1 MSTRVRRIRY
11 VHVLQHQLL
20 LPRSVSALTERCFTL
35 GVAFALRRARLTTEE
50 CLDHRWLLLNQQM
63 VKGRKTAVFST
74 DKLKLF
80 EEAYIKR
87 RQSVATPSAELLDK
101 YGKYAALSDE
111 EDDVFGGD
119 H

>member
-1 MSTRVRRIRY
+1 
-11 VHVLQHQLL
+11 
-20 LPRSVSALTERCFTL
+20 
-35 GVAFALRRARLTTEE
+35 
-50 CLDHRWLLLNQQM
+50 M
-63 VKGRKTAVFST
+63 VKARKAAVFST

-87 RQSVATPSAELLDK
+87 RLSGSTPSSELLEK

-111 EDDVFGGD
+111 EDDLFGSD

>member
-1 MSTRVRRIRY
+1 MCTFDHSHHHLY
-11 VHVLQHQLL
+11 NF
-20 LPRSVSALTERCFTL
+20 S
-35 GVAFALRRARLTTEE
+35 ARLTTEE

-63 VKGRKTAVFST
+63 VKGRKTAIFST

-87 RQSVATPSAELLDK
+87 RLSGSTPSSELLET

-111 EDDVFGGD
+111 EDEIFGGD

>member
-1 MSTRVRRIRY
+1 M
-11 VHVLQHQLL
+11 
-20 LPRSVSALTERCFTL
+20 
-35 GVAFALRRARLTTEE
+35 TTEE
-50 CLDHRWLLLNQQM
+50 CLDSRWLLLNQQM
-63 VKGRKTAVFST
+63 VKGRKAAVFST

-87 RQSVATPSAELLDK
+87 RLSGTTPSSELLEK

-111 EDDVFGGD
+111 EDEIFGGD